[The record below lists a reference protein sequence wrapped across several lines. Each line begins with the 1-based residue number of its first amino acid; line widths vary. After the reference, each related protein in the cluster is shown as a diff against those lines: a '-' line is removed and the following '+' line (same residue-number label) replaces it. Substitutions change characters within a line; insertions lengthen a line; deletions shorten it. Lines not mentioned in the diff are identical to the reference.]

1 MINIYLILI
10 VIVLTYYVDAV
21 FLYCIIAH
29 KNTHSYDITNTCS
42 NAPFVAFELQV
53 MKITAL
59 LASSLAQQTH
69 RRPHPLQSPFL
80 AQVAARA
87 SYAVLQWTEQPFSF
101 AQSASLCPPNS
112 ECLCRAGM
120 LCSWHRMYICRSC
133 SIHMPV
139 CQVTW
144 HNTCRSHDTTHAGH
158 MTQQCRSHVT
168 RHMQVTWHNT
178 HAGHMAHNT
187 CRSHDTSI
195 LNRMQHFA

>member
-120 LCSWHRMYICRSC
+120 LCRWHHMYIRRSC
-133 SIHMPV
+133 NIRM
-139 CQVTW
+139 QVTW
-144 HNTCRSHDTTHAGH
+144 HNTCRSHATTMQVTCHMTHAGH
-158 MTQQCRSHVT
+158 MT
-168 RHMQVTWHNT
+168 
-178 HAGHMAHNT
+178 HNT
-187 CRSHDTSI
+187 CRSHDTTI
-195 LNRMQHFA
+195 LNRM